1 MYEGGLQT
9 IGCVDWEQPV
19 LKEKSA
25 PTVEA
30 WRADCGSDRRR
41 SGDLTIFSRT
51 LYQLSYRALRIR
63 LRNDRVLRDGKSSE
77 YGGLCDPDG
86 T

>member
-1 MYEGGLQT
+1 MYEGGHQT

-30 WRADCGSDRRR
+30 WRADCGSNLNTIKF
-41 SGDLTIFSRT
+41 SGRGSLDLKCRESSTALVLKFSN
-51 LYQLSYRALRIR
+51 SS
-63 LRNDRVLRDGKSSE
+63 RDIS
-77 YGGLCDPDG
+77 
-86 T
+86 